1 MKLTSVRHEQ
11 RNNGQNRRSVGGRAG
26 SNKAAKRR
34 TEAIRRERMRT
45 QARQGAA
52 VNKTVGPTLKK
63 AWGDRPV
70 VIRPPRSASPIG
82 RSINRSGEPER
93 AGGSGCERKAD
104 RAQPATRRGARRDS
118 KRGGT

>member
-11 RNNGQNRRSVGGRAG
+11 RNNGQNRRSVGGPAG

-70 VIRPPRSASPIG
+70 VIRPREAAYRS
-82 RSINRSGEPER
+82 EP
-93 AGGSGCERKAD
+93 A
-104 RAQPATRRGARRDS
+104 
-118 KRGGT
+118 

>member
-11 RNNGQNRRSVGGRAG
+11 RNNGQNRRSVGGPAG

-45 QARQGAA
+45 QARQGEA

-70 VIRPPRSASPIG
+70 VIRP
-82 RSINRSGEPER
+82 RSGVPKR
-93 AGGSGCERKAD
+93 SGVSGCERKPD
-104 RAQPATRRGARRDS
+104 RAQPSTRRWARR
-118 KRGGT
+118 